1 MLSFSLLLVHQPL
14 SLLCVLLF
22 MVSYSP
28 FCQQWSSICILFCYF
43 VTSRFMLPTFMNIF
57 IIYSFC
63 NVHDV
68 TWGTRDSNLINN
80 EAAQHNMEVSYK
92 RFRSKLVIFWLAGN
106 FIYAGGI
113 LMVREMDMYKSS
125 SMLLL
130 CMESFLPSSLVFS
143 LDIVLLDPF
152 SIKWSNWVSTSR
164 SITPNLE
171 EEDCSRQLLQIL
183 HTRKRNS
190 RLAWWNEV

>member
-1 MLSFSLLLVHQPL
+1 MTAIDAFVLFAACASTFVTIACSIVHGQLFSILPTMIQYLYSLLL
-14 SLLCVLLF
+14 F
-22 MVSYSP
+22 
-28 FCQQWSSICILFCYF
+28 F
-43 VTSRFMLPTFMNIF
+43 TSRFMLPTFMNIF

-92 RFRSKLVIFWLAGN
+92 RFRSKLVIFWVAGN

-113 LMVREMDMYKSS
+113 LMVREVDLFKSS

-130 CMESFLPSSLVFS
+130 CMESF
-143 LDIVLLDPF
+143 
-152 SIKWSNWVSTSR
+152 
-164 SITPNLE
+164 
-171 EEDCSRQLLQIL
+171 
-183 HTRKRNS
+183 
-190 RLAWWNEV
+190 

>member
-1 MLSFSLLLVHQPL
+1 MTAIDAFVLFAACASTFVIIVCSIVHGQLFSILPTMIQYLYPLLL
-14 SLLCVLLF
+14 
-22 MVSYSP
+22 
-28 FCQQWSSICILFCYF
+28 F
-43 VTSRFMLPTFMNIF
+43 VIFRFMLPTFMNIF

-92 RFRSKLVIFWLAGN
+92 RFRSKLVIFWVAAN

-113 LMVREMDMYKSS
+113 LMVRGMSECECS

-130 CMESFLPSSLVFS
+130 FMESF
-143 LDIVLLDPF
+143 
-152 SIKWSNWVSTSR
+152 
-164 SITPNLE
+164 
-171 EEDCSRQLLQIL
+171 
-183 HTRKRNS
+183 
-190 RLAWWNEV
+190 

>member
-1 MLSFSLLLVHQPL
+1 
-14 SLLCVLLF
+14 
-22 MVSYSP
+22 
-28 FCQQWSSICILFCYF
+28 
-43 VTSRFMLPTFMNIF
+43 MLPTFMNIF

-92 RFRSKLVIFWLAGN
+92 RFRSKLVIFWIAGN

-113 LMVREMDMYKSS
+113 LMVWEEDELKSS
-125 SMLLL
+125 SMLLP
-130 CMESFLPSSLVFS
+130 CMELFSLLSLVFS

-152 SIKWSNWVSTSR
+152 SIRWSSWVSTWR
-164 SITPNLE
+164 NITPNLE
-171 EEDCSRQLLQIL
+171 EEDYSRQLLQIL
-183 HTRKRNS
+183 RIRRRNS
-190 RLAWWNEV
+190 RPSGMHEL